1 MCPHWRTR
9 ASLCLACTWVSMCEH
24 VKTGMCVSLGPTRGD
39 EDLVDEKQSRFPM
52 WDPSGSPGAVG
63 LQALG
68 ENRGCK
74 RTPEASDD

>member
-1 MCPHWRTR
+1 MC
-9 ASLCLACTWVSMCEH
+9 M
-24 VKTGMCVSLGPTRGD
+24 SLGPTRGD